1 MADLTKINDVI
12 TELEGQVDSM
22 KQFGNVIAK
31 INALSEE
38 TIALSQNMGNN
49 AKYFEELGNRLSAII
64 SNNDQSFQN
73 MQIALTEKMDAHQKL
88 ILENNK
94 NQVDSL
100 QKSIQQID
108 STVTEFKRNAGNKID
123 EMRSDNKSFHR
134 DIEISLE
141 SRLETL
147 KIAIQSSLRSE
158 LEHNMKN
165 IEVEFEKSIA
175 TASKEL
181 NDATENISIEA
192 KKNKLFLGLLLGV
205 NIVISITTVS
215 YAIFK

>member
-1 MADLTKINDVI
+1 MADLTKINEVI

-38 TIALSQNMGNN
+38 TISLSQRMGEN
-49 AKYFEELGNRLSAII
+49 AKYFEELGNKLSSII
-64 SNNDQSFQN
+64 NDNDRSFQN
-73 MQIALTEKMDAHQKL
+73 MQLSFTEKIDTNHKL
-88 ILENNK
+88 VLDYNK
-94 NQVDSL
+94 QQAESL
-100 QKSIQQID
+100 QKYIQQID

-134 DIEISLE
+134 DIEMSLE

-147 KIAIQSSLRSE
+147 KIAIQSSLRTE

-165 IEVEFEKSIA
+165 IEIQFA
-175 TASKEL
+175 Q
-181 NDATENISIEA
+181 
-192 KKNKLFLGLLLGV
+192 
-205 NIVISITTVS
+205 SITTVS
-215 YAIFK
+215 KELSDSKEQISNEQKKNRNLLSIVLILNIVMIIGMIYSITK

>member
-1 MADLTKINDVI
+1 MADLTKINEVI

-38 TIALSQNMGNN
+38 TISLSQSMGEN
-49 AKYFEELGNRLSAII
+49 AKYFEELGNKLSSII
-64 SNNDQSFQN
+64 NDNERSFQN
-73 MQIALTEKMDAHQKL
+73 MQLTFTEKIDTNHKL
-88 ILENNK
+88 VLDYNK
-94 NQVDSL
+94 QQAEGL
-100 QKSIQQID
+100 QKYIQQID

-134 DIEISLE
+134 DIEMSLE

-147 KIAIQSSLRSE
+147 KIAIQSSLRTE

-165 IEVEFEKSIA
+165 IEVQFA
-175 TASKEL
+175 Q
-181 NDATENISIEA
+181 
-192 KKNKLFLGLLLGV
+192 
-205 NIVISITTVS
+205 SITTVS
-215 YAIFK
+215 KELSDSKEQISNEQKKNRNLLSIVLILNIVMIIGMIYSITK